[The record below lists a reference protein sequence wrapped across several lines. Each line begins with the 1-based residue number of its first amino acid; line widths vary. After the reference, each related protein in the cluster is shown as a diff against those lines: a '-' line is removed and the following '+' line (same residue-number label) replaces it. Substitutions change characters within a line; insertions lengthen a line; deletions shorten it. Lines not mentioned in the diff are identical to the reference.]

1 MNTAAHYPDGHD
13 DLLEGMQVLARFRD
27 SGFQGLSQYAAC
39 FVPLLRALGWSG
51 RPRHIAEALPHFI
64 DDLDIDSFRAMLANL
79 NFKTTAFRARQDRIN
94 PGLLPCLFVPDD
106 GPARIVLAPRDGG
119 HLIFDGSA
127 RRTRVDAGQR
137 LYGTAYIVKPE
148 NKRGDTH
155 QAAQQTW
162 MAAIAERFRNLF
174 TQVVIV
180 TFLFNFLSL
189 GMPLFMLSI
198 YDTVIPSGSVYQLY
212 YLLIGVLLALGLEFL
227 FRRIRSK
234 VMVFCRIN
242 FISLGLVEI
251 FSESAPAYFELPSM
265 PSVPREDITIV

>member
-1 MNTAAHYPDGHD
+1 MNTAAHDLAGHD
-13 DLLEGMQVLARFRD
+13 DLLEGMQVLARFCD

-51 RPRHIAEALPHFI
+51 RPRHIAESLPHFI
-64 DDLDIDSFRAMLANL
+64 DDLDIDSFRAGLANL

-106 GPARIVLAPRDGG
+106 GPVRILLAPGDGG

-127 RRTRVDAGQR
+127 RRTRVDTGQR

-148 NKRGDTH
+148 NKRGDARE
-155 QAAQQTW
+155 AAQQTW
-162 MAAIAERFRNLF
+162 MAAIAERFHSLF
-174 TQVVIV
+174 TQVVIA

-189 GMPLFMLSI
+189 GMPLFILSI

-227 FRRIRSK
+227 FRRIRSR
-234 VMVFCRIN
+234 VLGFLGGRIDY
-242 FISLGLVEI
+242 LVG
-251 FSESAPAYFELPSM
+251 SASFQ
-265 PSVPREDITIV
+265 